1 MKLCNRCYNTALGFA
16 LAPLGTNLGTLGV
29 FANQDFKEKFQF
41 TSNHAE
47 CENCISEVKR
57 DIYQNGKC
65 PCYQP

>member
-41 TSNHAE
+41 T
-47 CENCISEVKR
+47 
-57 DIYQNGKC
+57 
-65 PCYQP
+65 